1 MAYRRKYSSSKG
13 RKRTGRFAKRGG
25 PRRRYPTKRPT
36 YRKKGA
42 MSKKRILNVTS
53 RKKKNTMMQYA
64 NTNSTNGTSVT
75 IGPGSALVNGS
86 SQYWGV
92 FTPTSMDLNSGAD
105 VQNSLVDSSLR
116 TSQTCFIR
124 GFAENIRIETSTG
137 LPWYWRRIVFTAKS
151 AVWFNFSPNDT
162 PTQTNSG
169 VTSSIESSTNGWER
183 LYFNQYVNAS
193 PDTISRMQRD
203 IFRGEQNRDWSD
215 PLTAT
220 IDTARV
226 DLKSD
231 RLCVIKSGNQVGTN
245 RSFKVFYPCN
255 KNLTYNDDESGV
267 VEQTSSFSVQDKRG
281 MGNLHVLDIFMPGT
295 GGATGDI
302 LKLTST
308 STMYWHEK

>member
-1 MAYRRKYSSSKG
+1 
-13 RKRTGRFAKRGG
+13 
-25 PRRRYPTKRPT
+25 
-36 YRKKGA
+36 

-64 NTNSTNGTSVT
+64 NTNSSNGTSVS
-75 IGPGSALVNGS
+75 IGPGPMLVNGS

-92 FTPTSMDLNSGAD
+92 FTPTAMDLNSGAD
-105 VQNSLVDSSLR
+105 LQNSIVDSSLR

-124 GFAENIRIETSTG
+124 GYAENIRIETSSG
-137 LPWYWRRIVFTAKS
+137 LPWYWRRIVFTAKNS
-151 AVWFNFSPNDT
+151 VWFNFSPNDT
-162 PTQTNSG
+162 PTQTNSSL
-169 VTSSIESSTNGWER
+169 TSAIESNTNGWER
-183 LYFNQYVNAS
+183 LYFNQYVNNAS
-193 PDTISRMQRD
+193 DTISRMQRD

-215 PLTAT
+215 ILTAP

-231 RLCVIKSGNQVGTN
+231 RLRVIKSGNAVGTN
-245 RSFKVFYPCN
+245 RAFKMFYPCN

-267 VEQTSSFSVQDKRG
+267 VEGTTFASVADKRG
-281 MGNLHVLDIFMPGT
+281 MGNLHVLDIFLPGT

-308 STMYWHEK
+308 STVYWHEK

>member
-1 MAYRRKYSSSKG
+1 
-13 RKRTGRFAKRGG
+13 
-25 PRRRYPTKRPT
+25 
-36 YRKKGA
+36 

-53 RKKKNTMMQYA
+53 RKKKNTMMQYV
-64 NTNSTNGTSVT
+64 NTSTNGGSSVT
-75 IGPGSALVNGS
+75 IGPGPMLVNGS

-92 FTPTSMDLNSGAD
+92 FTPTAMDLTSGANL
-105 VQNSLVDSSLR
+105 QNSIVDSSLR

-124 GFAENIRIETSTG
+124 GYAENIRIETSTG

-151 AVWFNFSPNDT
+151 SPWFTFSANDT

-169 VTSSIESSTNGWER
+169 STSSIESSTNGWER
-183 LYFNQYVNAS
+183 LYFNQFVNNA
-193 PDTISRMQRD
+193 PDTITLMQRD

-215 PLTAT
+215 ILTAP

-231 RLCVIKSGNQVGTN
+231 RLRVIKSGNQVGTN
-245 RSFKVFYPCN
+245 RAFKMFYPCN
-255 KNLTYNDDESGV
+255 KNLVYNDDESGV
-267 VEQTSSFSVQDKRG
+267 VEGTTFSSVQDKRG
-281 MGNLHVLDIFMPGT
+281 MGNLHVLDIFLPGT
-295 GGATGDI
+295 GGTSTDI

>member
-1 MAYRRKYSSSKG
+1 MAYSK
-13 RKRTGRFAKRGG
+13 
-25 PRRRYPTKRPT
+25 PRRRYVRRRSGGRKKRTYVRSVKKRT

-64 NTNSTNGTSVT
+64 NTSNVTGASVP
-75 IGPGSALVNGS
+75 IGPGPMLVNGAN
-86 SQYWGV
+86 QYWGV
-92 FTPTSMDLNSGAD
+92 FTPTAMDLTSGAD
-105 VQNSLVDSSLR
+105 VQNSIVDSSLR

-151 AVWFNFSPNDT
+151 APWFNLSPNDT

-169 VTSSIESSTNGWER
+169 STSSIESSTNGWER
-183 LYFNQYVNAS
+183 LYFNQFVNNA
-193 PDTISRMQRD
+193 PDTISRMQRE

-215 PLTAT
+215 ILTAS

-226 DLKSD
+226 DLMSD
-231 RLCVIKSGNQVGTN
+231 RITVIKSGNQVGTN
-245 RSFKVFYPCN
+245 RAFKKFYQCN
-255 KNLTYNDDESGV
+255 KNLVYNDDESGV
-267 VEQTSSFSVQDKRG
+267 VETTNAISVQDKRG
-281 MGNLHVLDIFMPGT
+281 MGNLHILDIFLPGT
-295 GGATGDI
+295 GGGTGDI

-308 STMYWHEK
+308 STLYWHEK